1 MWAREL
7 ACGLARLACGLARV
21 AAGLARL
28 AAGLARVAAGLAE
41 LTCGFAKLTCGLARV
56 AAGLATSFA
65 GTRGADSGI
74 VQEPGAGRLHSRG
87 RNRGASRRPHAL
99 TLNAAVL
106 NPRLSQMIRV
116 ENLSKF
122 YGGKRA
128 LGPVTFTIEDGE
140 TVGFLGLNGAGK
152 TTALRIIACDLRPSA
167 GTVSVGEVDAIAQ
180 PHEVRKRVGFVP
192 EFPPIYQD
200 MQVTDYL
207 RFAGRLRGMSSR
219 EVEKRLPVVLGRT
232 HLDDVSREIIGH
244 LSHGY
249 RQRVG
254 VAQAIMHNPRLLILD
269 EPTRGLDPVQIVEM
283 RNMING
289 LKESHTVLIS
299 SHILTEISH
308 TCDRI
313 LVLGKGEILAS
324 GTERELTT
332 GMAQVRKVTV
342 LVRAR
347 GAAEGK
353 DASNGDESKE
363 AGDADPVEECLRGV
377 DGVTSVTSAVSE
389 RERAR
394 IYVLECSRDVRADVG
409 RAVVAA
415 GHDLLKLDH
424 SHSELERIFL
434 ELVQGGGDAHH

>member
-1 MWAREL
+1 
-7 ACGLARLACGLARV
+7 
-21 AAGLARL
+21 
-28 AAGLARVAAGLAE
+28 
-41 LTCGFAKLTCGLARV
+41 
-56 AAGLATSFA
+56 
-65 GTRGADSGI
+65 
-74 VQEPGAGRLHSRG
+74 
-87 RNRGASRRPHAL
+87 
-99 TLNAAVL
+99 
-106 NPRLSQMIRV
+106 MIRV

-128 LGPVTFTIEDGE
+128 LGPVSFAIEDGE

-167 GTVSVGEVDAIAQ
+167 GTVSVGEVDAVAH

-200 MQVTDYL
+200 MDVTDYL
-207 RFAGRLRGMSSR
+207 RFAGRLRGMSNA
-219 EVEKRLPVVLGRT
+219 EVKQRLPVVLERT
-232 HLDDVSREIIGH
+232 HLEDVAGDVIGH

-299 SHILTEISH
+299 SHILTEISQ

-324 GTERELTT
+324 GTEDELTS
-332 GMAQVRKVTV
+332 GMIEIRKVTV
-342 LVRAR
+342 VVRMPKPKDD
-347 GAAEGK
+347 AAVSPG
-353 DASNGDESKE
+353 GDDEI
-363 AGDADPVEECLRGV
+363 DDPVATCLRGV
-377 DGVTSVTSAVSE
+377 AGVSEVASAVME
-389 RERAR
+389 REQAR
-394 IYVLECSRDVRADVG
+394 MYHLQCARDVRADVC

-415 GHDLLKLDH
+415 GYDLLKLDH

-434 ELVQGGGDAHH
+434 ELVQGGGDANH